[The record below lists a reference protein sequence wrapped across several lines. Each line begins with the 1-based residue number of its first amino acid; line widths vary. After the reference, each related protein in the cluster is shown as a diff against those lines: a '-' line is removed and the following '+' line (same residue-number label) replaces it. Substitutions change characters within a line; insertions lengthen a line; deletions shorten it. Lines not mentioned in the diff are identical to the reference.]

1 MADEKTTD
9 KAAASGT
16 PKDAKDEKTA
26 AKAPAQSAEDAAS
39 AEGAIDPDTSKL
51 GKFIL
56 KYHTFLSSFV
66 IGAVGLLATSIWQYR
81 QSQTTRWQ
89 AEAQQKVAETQ
100 AANSWKIERAE
111 ILAKNLQVLA
121 STGAATVDQR
131 YGVLLS
137 LARGNILDP
146 ELSVS
151 YALELGKDNP
161 DYMQSVLSNTS
172 DKDYLRLSRS
182 FVLSCDQKYGVTR
195 IVDACV
201 SDKLAPR
208 SRAMGQLI
216 LDETEAAAAQN
227 QPGPLVML
235 KDERQVQQ
243 NVQRFAALFT
253 PTLTDYY
260 ERRLWTDITKFENYS
275 AGAHL
280 VASLVLAA
288 ARTGE
293 FQTAD
298 AAKQLEQF
306 HATQTQWLTK
316 YLMSPACDA
325 ECKGKILEQMV
336 SQYQESQGDYDASLR
351 ELLES
356 PHSLSGVAISRLHA
370 RLLWCQVDA
379 GDLNPLRDRVLVPAA
394 AEMLAKPKADPT
406 IVDDI
411 VGLLALVPDPP
422 TTDGNATAAWKALMT
437 TLDGKAAA
445 RSGRIYKERKA
456 TAAHERT
463 SPPPAMRKVSFCGAP
478 APTAPAE

>member
-1 MADEKTTD
+1 MADEKTSD
-9 KAAASGT
+9 KAADKG
-16 PKDAKDEKTA
+16 KE
-26 AKAPAQSAEDAAS
+26 AKAPVQSAEDAAS
-39 AEGAIDPDTSKL
+39 AEGAIDPNTSKL

-66 IGAVGLLATSIWQYR
+66 IGAVGLMATSIWQYR

-121 STGAATVDQR
+121 STGANTVDQR

-195 IVDACV
+195 AVDACAN
-201 SDKLAPR
+201 DKLAPR

-216 LDETEAAAAQN
+216 LDETEAASAQN

-243 NVQRFAALFT
+243 NVQRFEALFT

-260 ERRLWTDITKFENYS
+260 ERRLWNDVTKFENYS
-275 AGAHL
+275 PGAHL
-280 VASLVLAA
+280 VAALVLAA

-298 AAKQLEQF
+298 AAKQLDEF
-306 HATQTQWLTK
+306 HAAQTQWLTK
-316 YLMSPACDA
+316 YMMSTSCDA
-325 ECKGKILEQMV
+325 ECKGKILEVMV
-336 SQYQESQGDYDASLR
+336 SQYQESQGDYDMSLR
-351 ELLES
+351 QLLES
-356 PHSLSGVAISRLHA
+356 PHATSGVAISRLHA

-379 GDLNPLRDRVLVPAA
+379 SDLNPLRDRVLVPAA
-394 AEMLAKPKADPT
+394 TEMLARPKADPT

-411 VGLLALVPDPP
+411 VGLVALVPEPP

-437 TLDGKAAA
+437 TLDGKASA
-445 RSGRIYKERKA
+445 RFGRIYKERRA
-456 TAAHERT
+456 TAARERT
-463 SPPPAMRKVSFCGAP
+463 APPPAMRKVSFCGAAASV
-478 APTAPAE
+478 APTE